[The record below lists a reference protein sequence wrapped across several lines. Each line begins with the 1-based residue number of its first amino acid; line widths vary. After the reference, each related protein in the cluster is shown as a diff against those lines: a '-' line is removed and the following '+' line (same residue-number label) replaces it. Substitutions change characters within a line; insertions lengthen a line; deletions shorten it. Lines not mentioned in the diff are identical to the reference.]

1 MKNNLKIEIVKW
13 IDGLSQLKNIRE
25 KVFIQEQ
32 KVTPQLEWD
41 GMDEKAI
48 HFLVFND
55 KAAIGCA
62 RAIVI
67 KDHMQLGRMAVLKEY
82 RGQGIGGALIEKAVT
97 TAKLNQ
103 LSAIYISAQ
112 CHAIDFYKKFGFEVT
127 SDIYLDAEIPH
138 RDMTLDFYKYFL
150 NDRGNGCPF
159 NMI

>member
-55 KAAIGCA
+55 NAAIGCA

-82 RGQGIGGALIEKAVT
+82 RGQGIGSALLEKAMT
-97 TAKLNQ
+97 IAKLNQ

-112 CHAIDFYKKFGFEVT
+112 CHAIDFYKKFGFEVK

-138 RDMTLDFYKYFL
+138 RDMTLDF
-150 NDRGNGCPF
+150 
-159 NMI
+159 

>member
-82 RGQGIGGALIEKAVT
+82 RSQGIGSALIEKAMT

-138 RDMTLDFYKYFL
+138 RDMTLDF
-150 NDRGNGCPF
+150 
-159 NMI
+159 

>member
-13 IDGLSQLKNIRE
+13 LDGLSQLKNIRE

-55 KAAIGCA
+55 NAAIGCA

-82 RGQGIGGALIEKAVT
+82 RGQGIGSALIEKAMT

-138 RDMTLDFYKYFL
+138 RDMTLDF
-150 NDRGNGCPF
+150 
-159 NMI
+159 

>member
-1 MKNNLKIEIVKW
+1 MQNNLKIEIVKW

-82 RGQGIGGALIEKAVT
+82 RGQGIGSALLEKAMT
-97 TAKLNQ
+97 IAKLNQ

-112 CHAIDFYKKFGFEVT
+112 CHAIDFYKKFGFEVK

-138 RDMTLDFYKYFL
+138 RDMTLDF
-150 NDRGNGCPF
+150 
-159 NMI
+159 

>member
-82 RGQGIGGALIEKAVT
+82 RGQGIGSALIEKAMT
-97 TAKLNQ
+97 IAKLNQ
-103 LSAIYISAQ
+103 LSVIYISAQ
-112 CHAIDFYKKFGFEVT
+112 CHAIDFYKKFGFEVK

-138 RDMTLDFYKYFL
+138 RDMTLDF
-150 NDRGNGCPF
+150 
-159 NMI
+159 

>member
-32 KVTPQLEWD
+32 KVTHQLEWD
-41 GMDEKAI
+41 GIDEKAI

-82 RGQGIGGALIEKAVT
+82 RGQGIGSALIEKAMT

-138 RDMTLDFYKYFL
+138 RDMTLDF
-150 NDRGNGCPF
+150 
-159 NMI
+159 

>member
-67 KDHMQLGRMAVLKEY
+67 KNHMQLGRMAVLKEY
-82 RGQGIGGALIEKAVT
+82 RGQGIGSALIEKAMT

-112 CHAIDFYKKFGFEVT
+112 CHAINFYKKFGFEVT

-138 RDMTLDFYKYFL
+138 RDMTLDF
-150 NDRGNGCPF
+150 
-159 NMI
+159 

>member
-55 KAAIGCA
+55 NAAIGCA

-82 RGQGIGGALIEKAVT
+82 RDQGIGSALIEKAMT

-138 RDMTLDFYKYFL
+138 RDMTLDF
-150 NDRGNGCPF
+150 
-159 NMI
+159 

>member
-1 MKNNLKIEIVKW
+1 MKNNLKIEIAKW
-13 IDGLSQLKNIRE
+13 IDDHTQLKNIRE

-82 RGQGIGGALIEKAVT
+82 RGQGIGGALIEKAMT
-97 TAKLNQ
+97 IAKLNQ

-138 RDMTLDFYKYFL
+138 RDMTLDF
-150 NDRGNGCPF
+150 
-159 NMI
+159 

>member
-1 MKNNLKIEIVKW
+1 MKNNLKVEIAKW
-13 IDGLSQLKNIRE
+13 IDDHTQLKNIRE
-25 KVFIQEQ
+25 QVFIQEQ
-32 KVTPQLEWD
+32 KVTPELEWD
-41 GMDEKAI
+41 GMDENAM

-82 RGQGIGGALIEKAVT
+82 RGQGIGSALIEKAMT
-97 TAKLNQ
+97 IAKLNQ

-112 CHAIDFYKKFGFEVT
+112 CHAIDFYKKFGFEVK

-138 RDMTLDFYKYFL
+138 RDMTLDF
-150 NDRGNGCPF
+150 
-159 NMI
+159 

>member
-1 MKNNLKIEIVKW
+1 MENNLKIEIVKW

-82 RGQGIGGALIEKAVT
+82 RGQGIGGALIEKAMT
-97 TAKLNQ
+97 IAKLNQ

-138 RDMTLDFYKYFL
+138 RDMTLDF
-150 NDRGNGCPF
+150 
-159 NMI
+159 

>member
-32 KVTPQLEWD
+32 KVTHQLEWD

-48 HFLVFND
+48 HFLVFTD

-82 RGQGIGGALIEKAVT
+82 RGQGIGGALIEKAMT
-97 TAKLNQ
+97 IAKLNQ

-138 RDMTLDFYKYFL
+138 RDMTLDF
-150 NDRGNGCPF
+150 
-159 NMI
+159 

>member
-82 RGQGIGGALIEKAVT
+82 RGQGIGSALLEKAMT
-97 TAKLNQ
+97 IAKLNQ

-127 SDIYLDAEIPH
+127 SDIYLNAEIPH
-138 RDMTLDFYKYFL
+138 RDMTLDF
-150 NDRGNGCPF
+150 
-159 NMI
+159 

>member
-67 KDHMQLGRMAVLKEY
+67 KNHMQLGRMAVLKEY
-82 RGQGIGGALIEKAVT
+82 RGQGIGGALIEKAMT
-97 TAKLNQ
+97 IAKLNQ

-138 RDMTLDFYKYFL
+138 RDMTLDF
-150 NDRGNGCPF
+150 
-159 NMI
+159 

>member
-13 IDGLSQLKNIRE
+13 LDGLSQLKNIRE

-82 RGQGIGGALIEKAVT
+82 RGQGIGSALIEKAMT

-127 SDIYLDAEIPH
+127 SDIYLNAEIPH
-138 RDMTLDFYKYFL
+138 RDMTLDF
-150 NDRGNGCPF
+150 
-159 NMI
+159 